1 MTQQYIGHWGVTTH
15 QYIGHWGVTTHLYI
29 VHSPVHGTIRD
40 SELFLSHRN
49 ILQWW
54 IPPQVTLP

>member
-40 SELFLSHRN
+40 SELFLSPITR
-49 ILQWW
+49 
-54 IPPQVTLP
+54 